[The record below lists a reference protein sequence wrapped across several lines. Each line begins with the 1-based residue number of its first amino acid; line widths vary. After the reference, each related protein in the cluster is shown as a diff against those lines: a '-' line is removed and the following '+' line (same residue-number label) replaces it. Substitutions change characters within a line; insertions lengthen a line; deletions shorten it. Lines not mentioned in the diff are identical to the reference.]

1 MSSFL
6 LSSEVDNPTAY
17 DSDDEL
23 IMLYHE
29 YQLLFFQEHMIK
41 KRKQKW
47 IHDRIAWM
55 RHLDKEGHSTDF
67 ETTYRFSFSTFE
79 MLKAM
84 LGEIIEIDPIQSRN
98 SSGSDPIIPEVVMA
112 CGIRWLAGGS
122 YSDIKNAYGLS
133 RATFYRLRD
142 LFIDAICDC
151 KELDIKLP
159 NLSDPNDID
168 RIRRQFE
175 EKSSNGIM
183 RGCVGAVD
191 GMLQEIQQP
200 SYQDSEGNPR
210 AYHSGHYNCPGLN
223 VLAMCDARLRFTF
236 FGILKPGSTSDLRTY
251 EFSSLPQF
259 VEALPD
265 GTYIVG
271 DAAFMVSEH
280 LLIPFTGS
288 SREVPEKD
296 VFNFYLSQLRIRIEM
311 AFGLLTNKWRV
322 LRRPMQ
328 NGLRMNAKV
337 LEACARLHNFVI
349 ENNNTPYEDRNEEFE
364 SAMSIEPMD
373 NSPLGWGYLPTVRP
387 LEHMQGNS
395 QTRQVILDHIKSLG
409 LRRPQAN
416 IERRRKSRDLELH
429 EIGLM

>member
-1 MSSFL
+1 
-6 LSSEVDNPTAY
+6 LSSEDDNPTAY

-55 RHLDKEGHSTDF
+55 RHVEKEEHSADF
-67 ETTYRFSFSTFE
+67 ETTYRLSFSNFE

-84 LGEIIEIDPIQSRN
+84 LGEKIEIDPIKSRN

-159 NLSDPNDID
+159 NLSDSNDID

-175 EKSSNGIM
+175 EKSLDGIM
-183 RGCVGAVD
+183 KGCVGAVD

-311 AFGLLTNKWRV
+311 AFGLLTNKWRI

-337 LEACARLHNFVI
+337 LQACARLHNFVI
-349 ENNNTPYEDRNEEFE
+349 DNNNTQYEDPDEEFE
-364 SAMSIEPMD
+364 SAMSIQPME

-387 LEHMQGNS
+387 LETMEGS
-395 QTRQVILDHIKSLG
+395 SRTRQTILDHIKCLG
-409 LRRPQAN
+409 LRRPPAN
-416 IERRRKSRDLELH
+416 LERRRQCREIELH
-429 EIGLM
+429 EVGLM